1 VVVKASPV
9 AGAVDSGRFVFS
21 GHGMGTILSY
31 RQTATRRPR
40 SLTGDEQGCE
50 IVIFPGV
57 RIERHDLDLGVRLRD
72 SAGNGDF
79 KTIGGSPRP
88 RKTS

>member
-1 VVVKASPV
+1 
-9 AGAVDSGRFVFS
+9 
-21 GHGMGTILSY
+21 MGTILSY
-31 RQTATRRPR
+31 RQ
-40 SLTGDEQGCE
+40 SDTGRGRQRAVSREECE

-57 RIERHDLDLGVRLRD
+57 RIERHELDLGERLRD

-79 KTIGGSPRP
+79 ETIGGGPRP